1 MTDLTTF
8 GALARETMA
17 DLITTR
23 PNTNPTACSGC
34 GATGEPLGGTDKCAD
49 CVSVDVHNYRALH
62 DGRMKIRQYRKV

>member
-23 PNTNPTACSGC
+23 PNTNPTA
-34 GATGEPLGGTDKCAD
+34 
-49 CVSVDVHNYRALH
+49 
-62 DGRMKIRQYRKV
+62 